1 MLTAGRPGRAPGGSS
16 GPADDGT
23 PPRHWLDRPLVFFGG
38 KGGVGKTTCA
48 VAWALATSR
57 LGRRTLLVSTD
68 PAHSTSD
75 LLGVPLG
82 ASERRV
88 TEHLWAQELDAAK
101 EAEEYV
107 DRIRTDLLRRVP
119 ERLRP
124 EMERQVEMARVTPGA
139 EEAALFDR
147 VAEIALA
154 QGDTWDTIVFDTA
167 PTGHTL
173 RLLALPEL
181 LQTWIDGLLDRRQR
195 IQKLSELWRRNL
207 LGDGGDA
214 AAQDPVERV
223 LGARR
228 RTFHQL
234 RERLLDPERTV
245 FAFVLTAERLPILE
259 TGRAVATLRRHGVPV
274 GGMVVN
280 RLLPASAADHPFL
293 AARREQE
300 RQHLEEIE
308 RTFHDLPRLA
318 LPLLPHDVGGKEG
331 LEEIV
336 GELARQ
342 TAGAR

>member
-1 MLTAGRPGRAPGGSS
+1 MLTAGRPGRAPGPG
-16 GPADDGT
+16 DDRT

-48 VAWALATSR
+48 VAWALAASR

-75 LLGVPLG
+75 LLGVALG
-82 ASERRV
+82 AAERRV
-88 TEHLWAQELDAAK
+88 TEHLWAQEIDAAK

-107 DRIRTDLLRRVP
+107 DRIRIDLLRRVP
-119 ERLRP
+119 ERMRP

-154 QGDTWDTIVFDTA
+154 QGDTWDAIVFDTA

-207 LGDGGDA
+207 VGDGGDEE
-214 AAQDPVERV
+214 AQDPVERV

-234 RERLLDPERTV
+234 RERLLDSERTV

-274 GGMVVN
+274 GGLVVN
-280 RLLPASAADHPFL
+280 RLLPDSAAEHPFL
-293 AARREQE
+293 AARRAQE
-300 RQHLEEIE
+300 RVHLEEIE
-308 RTFHDLPRLA
+308 AELGELPRLS
-318 LPLLPHDVGGKEG
+318 LPLLPRDVDASDG
-331 LEEIV
+331 LEAIV
-336 GELARQ
+336 AELERQ
-342 TAGAR
+342 CAVERPSG